1 MCVFLLQ
8 LEGKLTLHQHLSDLV
23 DLALTMMKVMD
34 EINSDSFQ
42 SFKLRIGEEC
52 VHTLCVMASTC
63 TLQLDPQWKL
73 VRIYVCMISHLFI
86 IHSFSQKVFIMD
98 LWFPG

>member
-1 MCVFLLQ
+1 MTLLNIFVSLLVHMHVRVRVAACVSTFLLQ

-52 VHTLCVMASTC
+52 VHTLRVMASTR

-73 VRIYVCMISHLFI
+73 VRIYV
-86 IHSFSQKVFIMD
+86 
-98 LWFPG
+98 

>member
-1 MCVFLLQ
+1 MFLWNDFAEYIYLSSRAHVRVRVAACVSTFLLQ

-52 VHTLCVMASTC
+52 VHALCVMASTC
-63 TLQLDPQWKL
+63 TLQLDPQ
-73 VRIYVCMISHLFI
+73 
-86 IHSFSQKVFIMD
+86 
-98 LWFPG
+98 